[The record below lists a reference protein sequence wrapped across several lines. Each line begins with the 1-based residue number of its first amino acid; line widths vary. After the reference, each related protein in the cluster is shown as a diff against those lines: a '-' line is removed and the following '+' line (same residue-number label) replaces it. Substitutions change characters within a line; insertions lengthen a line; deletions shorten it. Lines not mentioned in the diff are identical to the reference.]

1 MSIKNFVNKAKRAPK
16 KDKIWA
22 IACFLVALGL
32 LVWFVV
38 SLF

>member
-1 MSIKNFVNKAKRAPK
+1 MSMNSFVNKAKRAPK

-22 IACFLVALGL
+22 IVCFLLALGL
-32 LVWFVV
+32 LVWFIA